1 MIFELTVR
9 ISTSVSANE
18 QSTQRRVRLDKLL
31 QVSRIAVFS
40 LATMGFAV
48 FEVLVVRSVLA
59 SENYVPFSE
68 NSCAYTTTI
77 AYLFLFMGVLMASV
91 NIALFIVIKVKSNKL
106 GSGMTHKFKREQ
118 SALAIILTIFELSY
132 ITRFIWDVKITS
144 NA

>member
-68 NSCAYTTTI
+68 HFSAYTTTI